1 MYCYRVTKYNPALRN
16 INGYYELDDWTSISD
31 IGSIFNNQVLTEADY
46 LKIENSY
53 IETAVSML
61 EEAQI
66 SFLEVTDIEQRGY
79 EIALKNGQKIYRD
92 QWHDVI
98 RSMLREELWCR
109 LWNKDSYVHIG
120 YDYYMYVGV
129 PIEPTAS
136 LKKALEIS
144 IYIEDFVSPYILID

>member
-16 INGYYELDDWTSISD
+16 VNGYYELEDWTSISD

-46 LKIENSY
+46 LRIENSY
-53 IETAVSML
+53 VETAISIL

-66 SFLEVTDIEQRGY
+66 SFLEITDLEQRGY

-92 QWHDVI
+92 QWRDVV
-98 RSMLREELWCR
+98 RSMLREDIWCR
-109 LWNKDSYVHIG
+109 LWNNDAYVHVG

-129 PIEPTAS
+129 QTEPTAT
-136 LKKALEIS
+136 LKKALEID
-144 IYIEDFVSPYILID
+144 IYIENFISPYIVID